1 MDSLPVLKEFLFHVL
16 PYVIASL
23 TFALLY
29 KLIPNTQVEWRAA
42 LLGGAIGG
50 CLWMLNNIY
59 SAIYLS
65 RVIALEQ
72 FPSGD
77 AIADAARMN
86 TEIEAGVRLW
96 PEQYFWVHR
105 RFKTRPDGV
114 PSPYG

>member
-42 LLGGAIGG
+42 LLGGGIGG

-72 FPSGD
+72 IYGRFGTIPLFLIG
-77 AIADAARMN
+77 
-86 TEIEAGVRLW
+86 L
-96 PEQYFWVHR
+96 YFSWLIVL
-105 RFKTRPDGV
+105 
-114 PSPYG
+114 S